1 MILDQNTSR
10 EITTTFRFLVAID
23 GKTVGAFM
31 ECTLPTVEWQ
41 VEEVKEGGVN
51 TSIHQLPGQRRRTTI
66 TLKNG
71 VGLAEEMMNWY
82 LMAMNEQFERRMVT
96 ISLLGPSFE
105 KFMEWHIEKAF
116 PVKWSG
122 PQLKTDTNT
131 IAIQSLELACGEVMI
146 S

>member
-1 MILDQNTSR
+1 MIQSQNMST
-10 EITTTFRFLVAID
+10 EITTAFRFLVAVD
-23 GKTVGAFM
+23 GQTVGAFM
-31 ECTLPTVEWQ
+31 ECTLPSVEWQ

-51 TSIHQLPGQRRRTTI
+51 TSVHQLPGPRKRTTI

-71 VGLAEEMMNWY
+71 IGIAQEMMTWY
-82 LMAMNEQFERRMVT
+82 LKAMNEQFHRRKVT
-96 ISLLGPSFE
+96 ITLLGPSYDR
-105 KFMEWHIEKAF
+105 FMEWHIENAF

-131 IAIQSLELACGEVMI
+131 VAIQSLELACGEVTI